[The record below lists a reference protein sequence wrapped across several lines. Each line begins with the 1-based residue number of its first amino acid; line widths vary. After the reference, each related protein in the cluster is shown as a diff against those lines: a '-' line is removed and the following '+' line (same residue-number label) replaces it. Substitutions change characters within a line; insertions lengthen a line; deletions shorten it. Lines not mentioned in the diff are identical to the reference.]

1 MALMSLL
8 HIQITCRD
16 MKVLRL
22 AAMDITGKE
31 IPVILLTSARPL
43 KLHKNGGTALIH
55 PFLVEENASKTQ
67 IILTGTT
74 TSLIYYTLPLTIA
87 APTIMM

>member
-22 AAMDITGKE
+22 AAMDIMGKE
-31 IPVILLTSARPL
+31 IPVILLTSARTP
-43 KLHKNGGTALIH
+43 KLHKNGGTA
-55 PFLVEENASKTQ
+55 
-67 IILTGTT
+67 
-74 TSLIYYTLPLTIA
+74 
-87 APTIMM
+87 